1 MKRGDGKKGKSRGP
15 GGPRAPREHPGATE
29 TGEHAEMA
37 ARRADELSALKD
49 KAGKADEYYESLLR
63 LKAEF
68 ENFRKRTGKEMA
80 ESRRLANQDLILE
93 LLPAIDSF
101 ELGLESAQKTRDF
114 DKLIEG
120 LELALNNFLQ
130 VLGKFG
136 LNRIEAEGTK
146 FNPNY
151 HDAVMTTESDEHE
164 DDTVVDEIRRGYL
177 LHNKLLRPAMVSVAR
192 SVNRSSS
199 EAVEAGEALDKKD
212 GAQR

>member
-1 MKRGDGKKGKSRGP
+1 MKRGDDKRGKSRGP
-15 GGPRAPREHPGATE
+15 GGARPPREHQGAAGAPE

-37 ARRADELSALKD
+37 ARCDDELSALKD

-120 LELALNNFLQ
+120 LELALNNFIQ

-136 LNRIEAEGTK
+136 LNRIESEGTK
-146 FNPNY
+146 FDPNY
-151 HDAVMTTESDEHE
+151 HEAVMTTESDEHE
-164 DDTVVDEIRRGYL
+164 DDTVVDEIRKGYL

-192 SVNRSSS
+192 SINRSSG
-199 EAVEAGEALDKKD
+199 EAVEKRD